1 MMKVSQCN
9 KLNKSKCN
17 YELITNGKCFLLGT
31 DIYLKTVVNNKD
43 FAICLNDQKLYIQGI
58 YETLVT
64 PIDAVKDAATLG
76 GVLTGEEESYT
87 GKRLRKA
94 KENAEN
100 AYDKLDE
107 DEV

>member
-1 MMKVSQCN
+1 MGF
-9 KLNKSKCN
+9 LNA
-17 YELITNGKCFLLGT
+17 LGSLT
-31 DIYLKTVVNNKD
+31 KAAIDIV
-43 FAICLNDQKLYIQGI
+43 
-58 YETLVT
+58 VT